1 MSIRH
6 ANQGEV
12 RKNVALNSAS
22 AALALAGV
30 LLLIASFQTFAVLKS
45 IANSLL
51 PDHNF
56 NSLTQSNIIVFKIY
70 LVATGLVLLVLAYF
84 IRFQWQRLKRVRL
97 FIRQFVKDFYL
108 FQQAIK
114 LEKSEKVYSLILLLI
129 TGLAVIF
136 RLMYIYVP
144 MRHDEAYTLVAF
156 ASDSLFDT
164 IIAYHLPNNHVF
176 HSILVNIA
184 THVLG
189 IQPWTVRLP
198 AFVAGVLMVPASY
211 LLAKNIYDKETAL
224 ASALLVA
231 YSPALV
237 SYSTNARGYT
247 LETLITLLILILG
260 VYVRKE
266 RNLFAWALLV
276 LLAAIGFYTI
286 PIMLFPFGILFTWL
300 FLSNIIEGPGPYA
313 SRMVFFKY
321 WAIAGICTA
330 ILVLILY
337 TPIFIYTGTE
347 NFFANGVIAPLDW
360 SVFPATL
367 QSRLVETWYEWQ
379 HGIPPALILLL
390 GLGFGLGLI
399 LHRRISSQRVP
410 LQLAALTWLGIL
422 LIVQRPNAWARI
434 WLFLLPLVFIWS
446 AAGIIGLL
454 KALPLKLPAGF
465 SLATIAV
472 GAAILLVA
480 IMAIRSLPS
489 LPEQWTAKGEAESA
503 VLFLKDKLQDQ
514 DLIIVTSP
522 DDAPVWYYSRLYGIA
537 DAHFDNTQ
545 PFSRAFIIVNPTERQ
560 TLDSVFQDRGPSL
573 PPSDIENARL
583 IQVFGRLE
591 LYVYDSR

>member
-22 AALALAGV
+22 AALALVGV

-70 LVATGLVLLVLAYF
+70 FVATGLVLLVLAYF

>member
-56 NSLTQSNIIVFKIY
+56 NSLTQSNIVIFKIY

-231 YSPALV
+231 YSPALA

-347 NFFANGVIAPLDW
+347 NFFANGVIAPLSW
-360 SVFPATL
+360 PVFPATL

>member
-1 MSIRH
+1 MQIKVKC
-6 ANQGEV
+6 G
-12 RKNVALNSAS
+12 KTLLLNSAS
-22 AALALAGV
+22 AALALVGV

-198 AFVAGVLMVPASY
+198 AFVAGVLMLPASY

-266 RNLFAWALLV
+266 RNLFAWVLLV
-276 LLAAIGFYTI
+276 CLATIGFYTI

-300 FLSNIIEGPGPYA
+300 FLSNIIEGPGLYA

-347 NFFANGVIAPLDW
+347 NFFANGVIAPLSW
-360 SVFPATL
+360 PVFSATL

-410 LQLAALTWLGIL
+410 LQLAALIWIGTL
-422 LIVQRPNAWARI
+422 LIIQRPNAWARI

-446 AAGIIGLL
+446 TAGIIGLL

-465 SLATIAV
+465 SLATIVV